1 MHHADIIASLQKK
14 GVSAAQVA
22 RNMNVSKAHVSMV
35 IHGTTK
41 SYRIARYIAAQID
54 RDVEEIWPGQYDG
67 RAAA

>member
-14 GVSAAQVA
+14 GVPPVQVA
-22 RNMNVSKAHVSMV
+22 RNLNVSKPHVSMV

-41 SYRIARYIAAQID
+41 SYRIAEYIAHLIGGEV
-54 RDVEEIWPGQYDG
+54 REIWPGLYDD